1 MTAYNYLRRVPA
13 AEYVKERYGFCT
25 AGTLARLAVIGGGPR
40 YRKIGKWPVY
50 TPEDLDAWA
59 QSKISQPV
67 SSTSEYA
74 SK

>member
-1 MTAYNYLRRVPA
+1 MDTHTYLRRAPA
-13 AEYVKERYGFCT
+13 AEYVQARYGFCT
-25 AGTLARLAVIGGGPR
+25 AGTLAKLAVVGGGPR
-40 YRKIGKWPVY
+40 FRKIGKWPVY

-74 SK
+74 LK

>member
-1 MTAYNYLRRVPA
+1 MIAHNYLRRIPA
-13 AEYVKERYGFCT
+13 AEYVHARYGFCT
-25 AGTLARLAVIGGGPR
+25 AGTLAKLAVTGGGPR
-40 YRKIGKWPVY
+40 FRKIGKWPVY